1 MARPSPYII
10 RTSAIFSQQEDKSEP
25 AARRPQASCP
35 SFRLYLYGIDYPQVH
50 RPFRKNRQFF
60 NSLFTNTN
68 CHSATGSAS
77 SVIPGFLRFKA
88 RCIGWHPCVILAA
101 KPIPH
106 RVLSV
111 HRLTDAQPSIAASG
125 RAVPF
130 AANDSATRVCCWRFP
145 PPLRTSLYAS
155 RSSRWVSSPVRAEH
169 FPAPRS
175 TGVLCSSSWPQAW
188 FRYGIFKVQC
198 QNFLPY
204 LNHAYD
210 PAFAVHRCT
219 SPMLS
224 QQGDRSEP
232 APVGNRLPAP
242 AYARSCTGLITCA
255 FTDHS
260 EIQNR
265 ISHSALRL
273 LDQLLPLYPDFSGSR
288 HVALGGIPVSYRR
301 PSQYPA
307 GFFPHTG

>member
-1 MARPSPYII
+1 MSC
-10 RTSAIFSQQEDKSEP
+10 TEFS
-25 AARRPQASCP
+25 C
-35 SFRLYLYGIDYPQVH
+35 
-50 RPFRKNRQFF
+50 
-60 NSLFTNTN
+60 N

-111 HRLTDAQPSIAASG
+111 HRLTDVWPSIIASG

-155 RSSRWVSSPVRAEH
+155 RSSRWVSSLIHAEH

-188 FRYGIFKVQC
+188 FRYGLIKVQC
-198 QNFLPY
+198 RIFLPY
-204 LNHAYD
+204 LNHTYD

-224 QQGDRSEP
+224 QQEDRSEP

-242 AYARSCTGLITCA
+242 AFA
-255 FTDHS
+255 
-260 EIQNR
+260 
-265 ISHSALRL
+265 
-273 LDQLLPLYPDFSGSR
+273 
-288 HVALGGIPVSYRR
+288 
-301 PSQYPA
+301 
-307 GFFPHTG
+307 